1 MTNVLHRLER
11 AVQRVG
17 GAGMA
22 KRFRAAQTRLR
33 DFAVGRPPTRTVLEE
48 VWNQNRDESQRQ
60 DISHWRGV
68 GRWADVAKWAA
79 IGKKTLADLDSLAR
93 FIGTDPVEASAEHV
107 VLEWGPG
114 GGTNLSALA
123 PFSRRLY
130 GVDISE
136 KNLGECGR
144 VLREL
149 GKDDTFEPLLV
160 GEGPEPI
167 ADLVS
172 EPVDILI
179 STAVFQHFPSKAYG
193 ARVLRTMAR
202 VMRPGGIGCIQIRF
216 DNGNPKYAPKDERSY
231 AVHHI
236 TATSYR
242 LDEFWTEL
250 VTAGFEPQLIKRVN
264 TKVNYAVFLFTRPG

>member
-1 MTNVLHRLER
+1 MTNVFQRFER
-11 AVQRVG
+11 VVRRVG
-17 GAGMA
+17 GARMA
-22 KRFRAAQTRLR
+22 RRLRAAQTRFY
-33 DFAVGRPPTRTVLEE
+33 DFAVGRPPTREVLDE
-48 VWNQNRDESQRQ
+48 VWNQNRDESYRQ

-68 GRWADVAKWAA
+68 GRWADLAKWEA
-79 IGKKTLADLDSLAR
+79 IGKKTLSDLDSLTR
-93 FIGTDPVEASAEHV
+93 FIETDPVEASAEHV

-123 PFSRRLY
+123 PFSRHLY
-130 GVDISE
+130 GVDVSD

-149 GKDDTFEPLLV
+149 GKESFSPLLL
-160 GEGPEPI
+160 GDSPEPI
-167 ADLVS
+167 AELVG

-216 DNGNPKYAPKDERSY
+216 DNGNPKYAPKDEESY

-236 TATSYR
+236 TQTSYR

-250 VTAGFEPQLIKRVN
+250 VAAGLEPQLIKRVN
-264 TKVNYAVFLFTRPG
+264 TNVNYAVFLFTRPG